1 MASQKRDKVHPQNR
15 VGIRELRGEASKILA
30 RVEEGEEFMVTD
42 RGVPI
47 ARLIPFSKSPEDYYD
62 EMVAAGEII
71 PAAEE
76 FFIKVPKM
84 KPLASGKT
92 GLELF
97 LEERESYLAS

>member
-1 MASQKRDKVHPQNR
+1 MTPKRSDNVHQQNR
-15 VGIRELRGEASKILA
+15 VGIRELRLDASKILS
-30 RVEEGEEFMVTD
+30 RVIEGEEFMVTD
-42 RGVPI
+42 RGTPI
-47 ARLIPFSKSPEDYYD
+47 ARLIPFSKTPEEYYE

-71 PAAEE
+71 PATEE

-97 LEERESYLAS
+97 LEERDSYL

>member
-1 MASQKRDKVHPQNR
+1 MTSKRSDNVHQQNR
-15 VGIRELRGEASKILA
+15 VGIRELRLDASKILS
-30 RVEEGEEFMVTD
+30 RVIEGEEFMVTD
-42 RGVPI
+42 RGTPI
-47 ARLIPFSKSPEDYYD
+47 ARLIPFSKTPEEYYE

-71 PAAEE
+71 PATEE

-97 LEERESYLAS
+97 LEERDSYL

>member
-1 MASQKRDKVHPQNR
+1 MTPKRNDNVHQQNR
-15 VGIRELRGEASKILA
+15 VGIRELRLDASKILS
-30 RVEEGEEFMVTD
+30 RVIEGEEFMVTD
-42 RGVPI
+42 RGTPI
-47 ARLIPFSKSPEDYYD
+47 ARLIPFSKTPEEYYE

-71 PAAEE
+71 PATEE

-97 LEERESYLAS
+97 LEERDSYL

>member
-1 MASQKRDKVHPQNR
+1 MASRKRINVHPQNR
-15 VGIRELRGEASKILA
+15 VGIRELRQEASKILA

-42 RGVPI
+42 RGVPV

-71 PAAEE
+71 PATEE

-84 KPLASGKT
+84 KPLSGDRSS
-92 GLELF
+92 LELF
-97 LEERESYLAS
+97 LEERESNL

>member
-1 MASQKRDKVHPQNR
+1 MTPKRSDNVHQQNR
-15 VGIRELRGEASKILA
+15 VGIRELRLDASKILS
-30 RVEEGEEFMVTD
+30 RVIEGEEFMVTD
-42 RGVPI
+42 RGTPI
-47 ARLIPFSKSPEDYYD
+47 ARLIPFSKSPEEYYE

-71 PAAEE
+71 PATEE

-97 LEERESYLAS
+97 LEERDSYL

>member
-1 MASQKRDKVHPQNR
+1 MASRKKINVHPQNR
-15 VGIRELRGEASKILA
+15 VGIRELRQEASKILA

-71 PAAEE
+71 PATGE

-84 KPLASGKT
+84 KPLAGDKSA
-92 GLELF
+92 LELF
-97 LEERESYLAS
+97 LEERESNL

>member
-1 MASQKRDKVHPQNR
+1 MASEKKLNLHPQNR
-15 VGIRELRGEASKILA
+15 VGIRELRQEASKILA

-71 PAAEE
+71 PPTGE

-92 GLELF
+92 ALELF
-97 LEERESYLAS
+97 LEERESNL

>member
-1 MASQKRDKVHPQNR
+1 MTPKRSDNVHQQNR
-15 VGIRELRGEASKILA
+15 VGIRELRLDASKILS
-30 RVEEGEEFMVTD
+30 RVIEGEEFMVTD
-42 RGVPI
+42 RGTPI
-47 ARLIPFSKSPEDYYD
+47 ARLIPFSKTPEEYYE

-71 PAAEE
+71 PATEE

-97 LEERESYLAS
+97 LEERASVGF

>member
-1 MASQKRDKVHPQNR
+1 MASEKKVNLHPQNR
-15 VGIRELRGEASKILA
+15 VGIRELRQEASKILA

-71 PAAEE
+71 PPTGE

-84 KPLASGKT
+84 KPLAGSKSA
-92 GLELF
+92 LELF
-97 LEERESYLAS
+97 LEERESYL

>member
-1 MASQKRDKVHPQNR
+1 MTSKRSDNVHQQNR
-15 VGIRELRGEASKILA
+15 VGIRELRLDASKILS
-30 RVEEGEEFMVTD
+30 RVIEGEEFMVTD
-42 RGVPI
+42 RGTPI
-47 ARLIPFSKSPEDYYD
+47 ARLIPFSKSPEEYYE

-71 PAAEE
+71 PATEE

-97 LEERESYLAS
+97 LEERDSYL

>member
-1 MASQKRDKVHPQNR
+1 MASRKRINVHPQNR
-15 VGIRELRGEASKILA
+15 VGIRELRQEASKILA

-42 RGVPI
+42 RGVPV

-71 PAAEE
+71 LATEE

-84 KPLASGKT
+84 KPLSGDRSS
-92 GLELF
+92 LELF
-97 LEERESYLAS
+97 FEEPGSKH

>member
-1 MASQKRDKVHPQNR
+1 MASTKRINVHPQNR
-15 VGIRELRGEASKILA
+15 VGIRELRQEASKILA

-42 RGVPI
+42 RGVPV
-47 ARLIPFSKSPEDYYD
+47 ARLIPFSKSPEDYYE

-71 PAAEE
+71 PATEE

-97 LEERESYLAS
+97 LEDRDSYL

>member
-1 MASQKRDKVHPQNR
+1 MASRKKINVHPQNR
-15 VGIRELRGEASKILA
+15 VGIRELRQEASKILA

-47 ARLIPFSKSPEDYYD
+47 ARLSPFSKSPEDYYN

-71 PAAEE
+71 PATGE

-84 KPLASGKT
+84 KPLAGDKSA
-92 GLELF
+92 LELF
-97 LEERESYLAS
+97 LEERESNL

>member
-1 MASQKRDKVHPQNR
+1 MAPEKKINLHPQNR
-15 VGIRELRGEASKILA
+15 VGIRELRQEASKILA

-71 PAAEE
+71 PPTGE

-84 KPLASGKT
+84 KPLAGGKSA
-92 GLELF
+92 LELF
-97 LEERESYLAS
+97 LEERESYL

>member
-1 MASQKRDKVHPQNR
+1 MAPEKKINVHPQNR
-15 VGIRELRGEASKILA
+15 VGIRELRQETSKILA

-71 PAAEE
+71 PPTGE

-84 KPLASGKT
+84 KPLAGGKSA
-92 GLELF
+92 LEIF
-97 LEERESYLAS
+97 LEERESNL

>member
-1 MASQKRDKVHPQNR
+1 MASTKRINVHPQNR
-15 VGIRELRGEASKILA
+15 VGIRELRQEASKILA

-42 RGVPI
+42 RV
-47 ARLIPFSKSPEDYYD
+47 IPVSKSPEDYYE

-71 PAAEE
+71 PPTEE

-84 KPLASGKT
+84 KPLAGGKT

-97 LEERESYLAS
+97 LEERDSYL

>member
-1 MASQKRDKVHPQNR
+1 MASEKKINLHPQNR
-15 VGIRELRGEASKILA
+15 VGIRELRQEASKILA

-71 PAAEE
+71 PPTRE

-84 KPLASGKT
+84 KTLAGSKSA
-92 GLELF
+92 LELF
-97 LEERESYLAS
+97 LEERESNL

>member
-1 MASQKRDKVHPQNR
+1 MASRKKINVHPQNR
-15 VGIRELRGEASKILA
+15 VGIRELRQEASKILA

-47 ARLIPFSKSPEDYYD
+47 ARLIPFSKSPEDYYN

-71 PAAEE
+71 PATGE

-84 KPLASGKT
+84 KPLAGDKSA
-92 GLELF
+92 LELF
-97 LEERESYLAS
+97 LEERESNL

>member
-1 MASQKRDKVHPQNR
+1 MASRKRINVHPQNR
-15 VGIRELRGEASKILA
+15 VGIRELRQEASKILA

-71 PAAEE
+71 PATGE

-84 KPLASGKT
+84 KPLAGDKSA
-92 GLELF
+92 LELF
-97 LEERESYLAS
+97 LEERESNL